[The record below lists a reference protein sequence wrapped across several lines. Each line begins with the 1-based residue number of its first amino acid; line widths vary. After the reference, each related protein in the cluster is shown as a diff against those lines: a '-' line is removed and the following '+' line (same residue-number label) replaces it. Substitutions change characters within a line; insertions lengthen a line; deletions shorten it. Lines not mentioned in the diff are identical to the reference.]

1 MAYSSALEIY
11 AYSCIFNTT
20 LTGKRV
26 EKPQRPASLASLY
39 ASLNM
44 ENKDL
49 AIEEKELSNRYGVLQ
64 QAFHLAKIPI
74 IISLFLTP
82 VRFLLEL
89 AGLPEYAIF
98 IFGLLWLT
106 LAFSVYWGFKLYTE
120 KKGYLLLLLSLLIFS
135 PISRLTVVAAW
146 WVDTKWEIGTH
157 YGLYFDNWIQT
168 LLNHG
173 IYGALVQII
182 PGMLIGSMTIAIMR
196 YRKSESRQT
205 NNIEN

>member
-1 MAYSSALEIY
+1 
-11 AYSCIFNTT
+11 
-20 LTGKRV
+20 
-26 EKPQRPASLASLY
+26 
-39 ASLNM
+39 M

-49 AIEEKELSNRYGVLQ
+49 AIDKKELSNRQGVLL
-64 QAFHLAKIPI
+64 QAFHLAKIPV

-98 IFGLLWLT
+98 IIGLLWLT
-106 LAFSVYWGFKLYTE
+106 LAFSVYWGIKLYNE
-120 KKGYLLLLLSLLIFS
+120 KKAYLLLLVSLIIFS
-135 PISRLTVVAAW
+135 PVSRLTVVAAW
-146 WVDTKWEIGTH
+146 WVDTRWEIGTH

-182 PGMLIGSMTIAIMR
+182 LGFLLGSMTITIMR
-196 YRKSESRQT
+196 YRKSVTKQT
-205 NNIEN
+205 NNIENRRLL